1 LLNRTW
7 ESWNSHNTSR
17 IGAALAFYT
26 LLSLAPLVVLSI
38 AAGALLFGGTSAE
51 QRLVHQVGQLVGN
64 DGARLVRS
72 LAEQAQ
78 RPGPGTTASA
88 IGLAT
93 LLFGASGIFTE
104 LRSALNTIWDIPPKE
119 QNQVLGWIRERLLSI
134 GMVVAIGFLL
144 VVSLVVSTALA
155 IFGKFFGEL
164 LPVPAPLLEATNFVI
179 SYIGIAIM
187 FALIFRYA
195 SDARIPWRE
204 AWESSAITSLFFTI
218 GKMLIGL
225 YLGRT
230 AVGSAYGASGSLVG
244 VVVWVYYSAQIFLF
258 GAEFTRILSQ
268 A

>member
-1 LLNRTW
+1 
-7 ESWNSHNTSR
+7 
-17 IGAALAFYT
+17 
-26 LLSLAPLVVLSI
+26 
-38 AAGALLFGGTSAE
+38 
-51 QRLVHQVGQLVGN
+51 
-64 DGARLVRS
+64 
-72 LAEQAQ
+72 
-78 RPGPGTTASA
+78 
-88 IGLAT
+88 
-93 LLFGASGIFTE
+93 
-104 LRSALNTIWDIPPKE
+104 
-119 QNQVLGWIRERLLSI
+119 
-134 GMVVAIGFLL
+134 MVVAIGFLL

-204 AWESSAITSLFFTI
+204 AWESSAITSFFFTI

-258 GAEFTRILSQ
+258 GAEFTRILSR
-268 A
+268 ASR